1 MRDGAVEA
9 YRETFSG
16 GPFCNKLKPP
26 NTVRQVSERSSFN
39 GIVVFLWPDPKFGFS
54 LLVLLSGVN
63 FEAQAGPFLKRGS
76 DFFSSLFSLSPSL
89 SLSFSSVGLVPLKTL
104 HAQSINNFFEM
115 STKCYPYP
123 Q

>member
-54 LLVLLSGVN
+54 LLVFLSGVN

-89 SLSFSSVGLVPLKTL
+89 SLFLFGWPRPSKNSPRAI
-104 HAQSINNFFEM
+104 HQ
-115 STKCYPYP
+115 
-123 Q
+123 